1 MNDRK
6 IPFSYT
12 GVDVYWRRRNGIL
25 VQQPTPHYGKDSVEP
40 TTCELLQKVLHT
52 IGCTSRDKE
61 IKKGLKRVSFPYRG
75 GNFIAYTWED
85 CVYVHLWNTY
95 WTDVSMD
102 SLDEVSMRKAINNAN
117 LKCSVTIFYTTDE
130 ENSKMAVHFKNVIPL
145 MQSME
150 RLEDYLQ
157 IELDKF
163 LIAQRVL
170 DEELQ
175 SVREE
180 MKNGSSRINGYSA
193 SNRF

>member
-1 MNDRK
+1 
-6 IPFSYT
+6 
-12 GVDVYWRRRNGIL
+12 
-25 VQQPTPHYGKDSVEP
+25 
-40 TTCELLQKVLHT
+40 
-52 IGCTSRDKE
+52 
-61 IKKGLKRVSFPYRG
+61 
-75 GNFIAYTWED
+75 
-85 CVYVHLWNTY
+85 
-95 WTDVSMD
+95 
-102 SLDEVSMRKAINNAN
+102 
-117 LKCSVTIFYTTDE
+117 
-130 ENSKMAVHFKNVIPL
+130 MAVHFRNVIPL